1 MFSTGLR
8 LRLFVL
14 ILSALGSSFVSA
26 LFASESA
33 ETPKGGLSAQGA
45 LKTPVQD
52 EIPASV
58 RRALKA
64 RIAEYEKAGLAL
76 PAPKADPVYPFF
88 PQAGILG
95 QDLFITN
102 FADLDTSSNVRDWDC
117 SGYTYDGHQGHD
129 SAIRSF
135 REQAVGVPIFAI
147 LDGQV
152 VDSHDG
158 EPDMNTA
165 LVDVPANFVVLDHGG
180 GYYALYWHMKRGSVA
195 VRPGQAVTAGT
206 QLGLTGSSGFST
218 GPHLHF
224 ESWKDGRWFE
234 PSAGPCRSGASF
246 WKSQAPVARSF
257 YIADTY
263 LARGVVSFNSD
274 LSYLLDDVPRTS
286 TFGPGFQ
293 RVSLKMD
300 YRNLPGGSTW
310 RLRIVNPSGAT
321 ILDESDNWQNSVL
334 FRAGYG
340 IFWMETNY
348 TPGKW
353 RFLVDVNDVLVVD
366 APLTVATRAVNRKP
380 SPVKARL
387 VPAAPVTGEVM
398 TCQVQTSLILE
409 DPDYDLVRYK
419 YVWKV
424 NNRVVRTVTSAA
436 LSDILAKGKTKKG
449 DRVIC
454 SVTPGDGRLNG
465 PAAVARSGR

>member
-1 MFSTGLR
+1 MSFRGLPS
-8 LRLFVL
+8 RLFVL
-14 ILSALGSSFVSA
+14 LLSASGLVSG
-26 LFASESA
+26 LSA
-33 ETPKGGLSAQGA
+33 TEGAGMVRGGLSAQGGA
-45 LKTPVQD
+45 RVPIQD
-52 EIPASV
+52 EIPDSV
-58 RRALKA
+58 RLAIKA

-76 PAPKADPVYPFF
+76 PAPKADPVYPFY

-95 QDLFITN
+95 QDLFIGN
-102 FADLDTSSNVRDWDC
+102 FADLDTSPNIRDWDC

-135 REQAVGVPIFAI
+135 REQAVGVPIFAV
-147 LDGQV
+147 LDGRV
-152 VDSHDG
+152 FDAHDG

-165 LVDVPANFVVLDHGG
+165 LVDVPANYVVIDHGG

-195 VRPGQAVTAGT
+195 VQPGQLVTAGT

-246 WKSQAPVARSF
+246 WKSQPPVARSF
-257 YIADTY
+257 YVADTY
-263 LARGVVSFNSD
+263 LMPGEISFDSA
-274 LSYLLDDVPRTS
+274 LSYLLDAAPRTS
-286 TFGPGFQ
+286 TFRPGFQ
-293 RVSLKMD
+293 RISLKMD

-310 RLRIVNPSGAT
+310 RLRVVNPSGAT

-334 FRAGYG
+334 LRGGYG
-340 IFWMETNY
+340 IFWMETSY

-353 RFLVDVNDVLVVD
+353 RFLVDVNDARVVD
-366 APLTVATRAVNRKP
+366 APFIVATKAVNRKP
-380 SPVKARL
+380 APVKARL

-398 TCQVQTSLILE
+398 ICQVQTSLILE
-409 DPDYDLVRYK
+409 DPDYDLMRYK

-424 NNRVVRTVTSAA
+424 NNKVVRTVTSAA

-454 SVTPGDGRLNG
+454 TVTPGDGRANG
-465 PAAVARSGR
+465 PAAIARSKK